1 MANRYLVAG
10 GSGLWNA
17 TDTNNWSATSG
28 GGGGASCPTSSDDV
42 FLDAGSA
49 GASIGCQ
56 ATATAANVDCTGF
69 TGTFSW
75 GGAVSTTWGG
85 SWTFS
90 AGMTVNGVAFSTQ
103 VFTGTGT
110 HTITS
115 AGKQFGNFTINSSG
129 GSYTLQDALT
139 VGASGTATLTFT
151 RGTLD
156 TNGNTVA
163 AGGFSS
169 NNGNTRTLTLGASAL
184 NMSTTAPWNVGT
196 TNLTLTAN
204 TSVVTCSASG
214 ASFITWQTFNW
225 NGMSLVFTGG
235 SANTAV
241 ATNLTFANFT
251 FTGTA
256 IKTGVLTLYGN
267 ITTTGTLT
275 INGNSTTNRVLIA
288 SNTVGTARTI
298 TAATVSCSNV
308 DFMDITG
315 AGAGSW
321 NLSAITGLSGDC
333 GGNSGITFTA
343 PTTQTRNSTGTR
355 AWSDATS
362 SRWTSRVPL
371 PQDDVIIDG
380 TTTGTTQC
388 DMPRL
393 GKNIDFTG
401 HTGTVAQN
409 IVANTVFGSLTLASG
424 MTLTST
430 QAMTL
435 GGRSSYTLTSAGK
448 SFGSNVNFNT
458 PGGTYTLQD
467 ALTLVG
473 ASNTLQVNSGTFTAN
488 NFSVTAPV
496 FVATGGTINMGT
508 GTWTVTFNQ
517 SAGFP
522 WQMGGAVTVNAST
535 SNVVIGTAAPYARTF
550 SGGGKTYHTL
560 TYTVANSPG
569 SLTIYNVGGANT
581 FNTIN
586 VGSGRILTMPSAIT
600 TTVTTNFNVNGV
612 NNGYIYLPGI
622 GYLSAPDSAALSM
635 TGDMDFR
642 QRMSF
647 NNISAAAAYRI
658 AAKYITTGNQ
668 RTWRLYNTTGSLTL
682 DMSTTGADSST
693 ATASVSLQSLG
704 LTSDTNYWIRFTR
717 EQSTGNVKFYYAA
730 DSSTMPASW
739 TQIGTTQ
746 VATTSALYD
755 STALLTIGMDSNAVN
770 PTPGRYYQ
778 TQLRNNIL
786 DDGTGIQF
794 DADMTTKTVGAN
806 TFTEGSSNAATVTV
820 NDPLAQVGDGRV
832 SIVSSTG
839 GSAATISKTSGQVSC
854 DYLTVQDSTAA
865 TTVPFYAGA
874 NGVLVSGTTNW
885 NATAPPS
892 ASSGGNMLMMGV

>member
-28 GGGGASCPTSSDDV
+28 GASGASCPTSSDDV

-169 NNGNTRTLTLGASAL
+169 NNSNTRTLTLGASAL

-256 IKTGVLTLYGN
+256 INTGVLTLYGN

-315 AGAGSW
+315 AGAASPF
-321 NLSAITGLSGDC
+321 TGTSLGNAL
-333 GGNSGITFTA
+333 GNSGITFTT
-343 PTTQTRNSTGTR
+343 PVTRYGVVAGNWSNTATWSSTSGGGGG
-355 AWSDATS
+355 S
-362 SRWTSRVPL
+362 SVPL
-371 PQDDVIIDG
+371 CHDTVILDASSAAG
-380 TTTGTTQC
+380 TYTA
-388 DMPRL
+388 DMPRMGASVTCTGFTRTLSCTSTSNTIYGDWTL
-393 GKNIDFTG
+393 G
-401 HTGTVAQN
+401 
-409 IVANTVFGSLTLASG
+409 SG
-424 MTLTST
+424 MTFTDNQVLVF
-430 QAMTL
+430 A
-435 GGRSSYTLTSAGK
+435 GRSSHTFTMAGK
-448 SFGSNVNFNT
+448 AFGNNINLAAF
-458 PGGTYTLQD
+458 GGTYTLAD
-467 ALTLVG
+467 TFNGTVFNFL
-473 ASNTLQVNSGTFTAN
+473 SGTFSASTYDVNIVSLVYSA
-488 NFSVTAPV
+488 S
-496 FVATGGTINMGT
+496 TITNMGT
-508 GTWTVTFNQ
+508 GNNWNISGAAGTIVSV
-517 SAGFP
+517 SAG
-522 WQMGGAVTVNAST
+522 ATVNRQTSRINLT
-535 SNVVIGTAAPYARTF
+535 SNGASDKTF
-550 SGGGKTYHTL
+550 GSGGKTYPD
-560 TYTVANSPG
+560 TV
-569 SLTIYNVGGANT
+569 
-581 FNTIN
+581 
-586 VGSGRILTMPSAIT
+586 
-600 TTVTTNFNVNGV
+600 
-612 NNGYIYLPGI
+612 
-622 GYLSAPDSAALSM
+622 
-635 TGDMDFR
+635 
-642 QRMSF
+642 
-647 NNISAAAAYRI
+647 
-658 AAKYITTGNQ
+658 ITTGGAGKWIFTNGPTFNSLTVTGGGTKSIQ
-668 RTWRLYNTTGSLTL
+668 VTSATTMTLLSNNWLQGASGNVITISAVTGSSAFTL
-682 DMSTTGADSST
+682 AYSGTISTDYISLQDC
-693 ATASVSLQSLG
+693 TASG
-704 LTSDTNYWIRFTR
+704 
-717 EQSTGNVKFYYAA
+717 
-730 DSSTMPASW
+730 
-739 TQIGTTQ
+739 GT
-746 VATTSALYD
+746 
-755 STALLTIGMDSNAVN
+755 
-770 PTPGRYYQ
+770 
-778 TQLRNNIL
+778 
-786 DDGTGIQF
+786 
-794 DADMTTKTVGAN
+794 
-806 TFTEGSSNAATVTV
+806 
-820 NDPLAQVGDGRV
+820 
-832 SIVSSTG
+832 
-839 GSAATISKTSGQVSC
+839 
-854 DYLTVQDSTAA
+854 
-865 TTVPFYAGA
+865 PFYAGA
-874 NGVLVSGTTNW
+874 NGVDVSGNTNW
-885 NATAPPS
+885 TFTAPP
-892 ASSGGNMLMMGV
+892 GGSTGKNLLLLGVG